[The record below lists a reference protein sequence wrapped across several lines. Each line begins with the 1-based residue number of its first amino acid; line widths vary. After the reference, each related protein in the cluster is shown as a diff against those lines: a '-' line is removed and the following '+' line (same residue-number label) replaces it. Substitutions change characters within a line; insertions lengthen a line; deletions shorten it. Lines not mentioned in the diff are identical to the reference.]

1 MEGNGGRSGRRNDS
15 ISSVMSLGT
24 DNNNNNNNTS
34 PSWSAAPADQRSSRA
49 EQVLDHEASV
59 HMLSSHYAPEDHSYM
74 EGSNSDTDQ
83 SDMMSPLEIRHAI
96 FEMLD
101 ELPQCASTDLVT
113 PYQKAATLPPV
124 TQDSLCELDVGR
136 IINNPKLRHDVNFD
150 RELHFRPNLDG
161 PRGKTKL
168 KSADEYWKAVLAEL
182 EVYRAVGFRLMTSR
196 SDEEL
201 EYWTCMIKANQIRLP
216 GIFTTIYEILKTLV
230 PERDQAIV
238 AERLDVE
245 MIMQQ
250 ICKGVFNLL
259 DLAQWLATILK
270 AHCAP
275 MRDDWIDQMLEGT
288 TQGVEEGNQKAV
300 VVGLRQTL
308 AILEAMKLDVANH
321 QIRHLRSLLIDDTVN
336 FQQKYHAH
344 KIAAGRFKVKGA
356 RDWFKAEE
364 ALLSGCNLAPTPLE
378 TFSSAVLRS
387 LLSQSPIPHF
397 PDTFHL
403 DYERLRQLRSDI
415 HNMIQ
420 LDMCN
425 KAFDVLIK
433 DKVSE
438 QTRAAGKKTLQFRIT
453 GIIGDS
459 GLYLENLENL
469 SAEIV
474 RLVLELE
481 GSDRTFDSDM
491 NSIVEHYLRTELPLA
506 SSAFGIQ
513 LQSILDTELPRLCN
527 AVKSSARLP
536 LLALHDVMLP
546 PIQPAGKGAAAKP
559 IAEPL
564 LDEILK
570 RVTHLAVIHWHVWS
584 PIIYNLQVAVGST
597 DLGSPDNNTDT
608 AHVNT
613 NTASPSS
620 VASTP
625 DMQSQTGGFTQLN
638 PSITNSHSQE

>member
-1 MEGNGGRSGRRNDS
+1 
-15 ISSVMSLGT
+15 MSLGA
-24 DNNNNNNNTS
+24 DNNNNNNTS
-34 PSWSAAPADQRSSRA
+34 PSWTDAPADQRSSRA
-49 EQVLDHEASV
+49 EQELDHEASA
-59 HMLSSHYAPEDHSYM
+59 HMLSSHSHYASEDPSYIDS
-74 EGSNSDTDQ
+74 SNSDTDQ

-96 FEMLD
+96 FELLD
-101 ELPQCASTDLVT
+101 ELPETAAVDLVT
-113 PYQKAATLPPV
+113 PYQRAAMLPPV

-161 PRGKTKL
+161 SRGKQKL
-168 KSADEYWKAVLAEL
+168 KSADEYWKALLAEL
-182 EVYRAVGFRLMTSR
+182 EIYRAVGFRLMGSR
-196 SDEEL
+196 SAEEL

-216 GIFTTIYEILKTLV
+216 GVFTTIYEILKTLV
-230 PERDQAIV
+230 PDRDQAIV

-275 MRDDWIDQMLEGT
+275 MRDEWIDQMVEQT
-288 TQGVEEGNQKAV
+288 TKGIEEGDQKAV

-336 FQQKYHAH
+336 FQQKYHVH
-344 KIAAGRFKVKGA
+344 KISAGRFKAHGA
-356 RDWFKAEE
+356 HKWFKEEE

-378 TFSSAVLRS
+378 TFSSGVLRS
-387 LLSQSPIPHF
+387 LLSQSPIPNF

-403 DYERLRQLRSDI
+403 DYERLRLLRSDV

-420 LDMCN
+420 MDMCCN
-425 KAFDVLIK
+425 AFDLLIK
-433 DKVSE
+433 NKVNE
-438 QTRAAGKKTLQFRIT
+438 QTRAAGKKSLQAKIT
-453 GIIGDS
+453 DIVGDAR
-459 GLYLENLENL
+459 LYLENLENL

-474 RLVLELE
+474 RIVLELE
-481 GSDRTFDSDM
+481 GSNVTFDSDM
-491 NSIVEHYLRTELPLA
+491 MSIVEHHLRAELPLA
-506 SSAFGIQ
+506 SSAFGLQ
-513 LQSILDTELPRLCN
+513 LQTILDTELPRLCN
-527 AVKSSARLP
+527 AVNSSSRLP

-546 PIQPAGKGAAAKP
+546 PIQPAGKRALVKAV
-559 IAEPL
+559 AEPL

-584 PIIYNLQVAVGST
+584 PIVYDTQIEADST
-597 DLGSPDNNTDT
+597 SLGSSGNNPDPT
-608 AHVNT
+608 HMNT

-625 DMQSQTGGFTQLN
+625 EMQSQSGGFTQIN
-638 PSITNSHSQE
+638 PSITNGRSQK

>member
-15 ISSVMSLGT
+15 ISSVMSLGA
-24 DNNNNNNNTS
+24 DNNNNTS
-34 PSWSAAPADQRSSRA
+34 PSWTDAPADQRSSRA
-49 EQVLDHEASV
+49 EQELDHEASV
-59 HMLSSHYAPEDHSYM
+59 HMLSSHSHYASEDPSYM
-74 EGSNSDTDQ
+74 DSSNSDTDQ

-96 FEMLD
+96 FELLD
-101 ELPQCASTDLVT
+101 ELPETAAVDLVT
-113 PYQKAATLPPV
+113 PYQRAAMLPPV

-161 PRGKTKL
+161 SRGKQKL
-168 KSADEYWKAVLAEL
+168 KSADEYWKALLAEL
-182 EVYRAVGFRLMTSR
+182 EIYRAVGFRLMGSR
-196 SDEEL
+196 SAEEL

-216 GIFTTIYEILKTLV
+216 GVFTTIYEILKTLV
-230 PERDQAIV
+230 PDRDQAIV

-250 ICKGVFNLL
+250 ICKGVFNLM

-275 MRDDWIDQMLEGT
+275 MRDEWIDQMVEQT
-288 TQGVEEGNQKAV
+288 TKGIEEGDQKAV

-336 FQQKYHAH
+336 FQQKYHVH
-344 KIAAGRFKVKGA
+344 KISAGRFKPHGA
-356 RDWFKAEE
+356 HKWFKEEE

-387 LLSQSPIPHF
+387 LLSQSPIPNF

-403 DYERLRQLRSDI
+403 DYERLRLLRSDV

-420 LDMCN
+420 MDMCCN
-425 KAFDVLIK
+425 AFDLLIK
-433 DKVSE
+433 NKVNE
-438 QTRAAGKKTLQFRIT
+438 QTRAAGKKSLQARIT
-453 GIIGDS
+453 GIVGDAR
-459 GLYLENLENL
+459 LYLENLENL

-474 RLVLELE
+474 RIVLELE
-481 GSDRTFDSDM
+481 GSNVTFDSDM
-491 NSIVEHYLRTELPLA
+491 MSIVEHHLRAELPLA
-506 SSAFGIQ
+506 SSAFGLQ
-513 LQSILDTELPRLCN
+513 LQTILDTELPRLCN
-527 AVKSSARLP
+527 AVNSSSRLP

-546 PIQPAGKGAAAKP
+546 PTQSAGKRAPAKAV
-559 IAEPL
+559 AEPL

-584 PIIYNLQVAVGST
+584 PIVYDMQIEADST
-597 DLGSPDNNTDT
+597 PLGSSGNNPDPT
-608 AHVNT
+608 HMNT

-625 DMQSQTGGFTQLN
+625 EMQSQSGGFTQIN
-638 PSITNSHSQE
+638 PSITNGRSQK

>member
-15 ISSVMSLGT
+15 ISSVMSLGA
-24 DNNNNNNNTS
+24 DNNTS
-34 PSWSAAPADQRSSRA
+34 PSWTDAHADQRSSRA
-49 EQVLDHEASV
+49 KQEQLDHEASV
-59 HMLSSHYAPEDHSYM
+59 HMRSSHYAAEDPSYM
-74 EGSNSDTDQ
+74 DTSNSDTDQ
-83 SDMMSPLEIRHAI
+83 SDIMSPLEIRNTI

-101 ELPQCASTDLVT
+101 ELPETAAVDLVT
-113 PYQKAATLPPV
+113 PYQKAAMLPPV

-161 PRGKTKL
+161 SRGKQKL
-168 KSADEYWKAVLAEL
+168 KSADEYWKALLAEL
-182 EVYRAVGFRLMTSR
+182 EIYRAVGLRLMTSR
-196 SDEEL
+196 SAEEL

-216 GIFTTIYEILKTLV
+216 GVFTTIYDILKTLV

-250 ICKGVFNLL
+250 ICKGVFNLM

-275 MRDDWIDQMLEGT
+275 MRDEWIDQMVEQT
-288 TQGVEEGNQKAV
+288 TKGVEEGDQKAV

-336 FQQKYHAH
+336 FQQKYHVH
-344 KIAAGRFKVKGA
+344 KISAGRFNAKGA
-356 RDWFKAEE
+356 HIWFKTEE
-364 ALLSGCNLAPTPLE
+364 ALLSGCNLAPTSLE

-387 LLSQSPIPHF
+387 LLSQSPIPNF

-403 DYERLRQLRSDI
+403 DYERLRQLRSDV

-420 LDMCN
+420 MSMCCD
-425 KAFDVLIK
+425 AFDILIK
-433 DKVSE
+433 DKVNE
-438 QTRAAGKKTLQFRIT
+438 QTRAAGKKTLQARIT
-453 GIIGDS
+453 DIVGDS
-459 GLYLENLENL
+459 RLYLENLENL

-481 GSDRTFDSDM
+481 GSNATFDSDM
-491 NSIVEHYLRTELPLA
+491 ARIAEHHLRAELPLA

-513 LQSILDTELPRLCN
+513 LQTILDTELPRLCN
-527 AVKSSARLP
+527 AVNSSARLP

-546 PIQPAGKGAAAKP
+546 PIQPVGKRAAAKAV
-559 IAEPL
+559 AEPL

-584 PIIYNLQVAVGST
+584 PIVYVMQAEADST
-597 DLGSPDNNTDT
+597 PLGSPGNNPDT
-608 AHVNT
+608 AQMNTNT

-625 DMQSQTGGFTQLN
+625 EMQSQSGSFTQIN
-638 PSITNSHSQE
+638 PSITNGRSQK